1 MVSQI
6 VKDAPKTAELT
17 QIERLRCGIS
27 DALIVSKR
35 DLLVWLRVPAFIFFT
50 IIQPVMFVLLFRYV
64 FGGAISVSVPGGYVD
79 YLMPGIIAQSAAFAS
94 FGTAIGLAKEIQLGV
109 IDRFRSMPMA
119 RSAVLLGRLI
129 ADTIR
134 LVVTVIV
141 ILLVGFAVGFRFHN
155 GVGAGI
161 LMLIL
166 GAVFG
171 VAICCVS
178 AYCGLAFK
186 NEETV
191 QSFGLAW
198 LFPLTFVSS
207 AFVPVNSMPGW
218 LQVFAKH
225 QPVTIVINEM
235 RSLALGGPAI
245 RGGIESVL
253 WLIAIIAV
261 FIPLAVSSYRRV

>member
-1 MVSQI
+1 
-6 VKDAPKTAELT
+6 
-17 QIERLRCGIS
+17 
-27 DALIVSKR
+27 
-35 DLLVWLRVPAFIFFT
+35 
-50 IIQPVMFVLLFRYV
+50 
-64 FGGAISVSVPGGYVD
+64 
-79 YLMPGIIAQSAAFAS
+79 
-94 FGTAIGLAKEIQLGV
+94 
-109 IDRFRSMPMA
+109 
-119 RSAVLLGRLI
+119 
-129 ADTIR
+129 
-134 LVVTVIV
+134 
-141 ILLVGFAVGFRFHN
+141 
-155 GVGAGI
+155 
-161 LMLIL
+161 MLIL

-261 FIPLAVSSYRRV
+261 FIPLAVRSYRRV